1 MGFKITKKTF
11 LLLFALIVIIAF
23 FMRSYKLNAK
33 PIHHDEAVLQYYYMQ
48 PLLED
53 YALDYLGVEYHGLL
67 PHFLTYPFVRLFGLS
82 VFSMRFAVAFF
93 GTLTVALLYFLK
105 EHIGKIGVLFSA
117 AFLAISPHFVYYSR
131 QYTGYPFFIFFLLL
145 LIIVVLKF
153 LKEFRNYQLYLIF
166 ILLAIILNINE
177 TFFVFLFI
185 VFSFFYLDYMF
196 DKKKTYKRFLKK
208 IKWKH
213 LIFSILAFVFVFVFI
228 HTNFF
233 YNWYNLE
240 GLLNIVSDVSTKTV
254 STGHNKSFP
263 YYFTLLFPFELGLLL
278 VGVVGLFYFKRDKF
292 SYFLIFWSLTSLF
305 IFTLISYKTNW
316 TLPVIILPLILH
328 FGNTIDYLIEKF
340 RLRDVILIAGIL
352 LVLISL
358 FFSVQQN
365 YIFYNDFEKNK
376 IGYVETSYEV
386 EQLVSDIREYSKD
399 RDIKVLITAHGYWP
413 LPSYLKAYNLSYLTE
428 IRKINTSYYSDYDAF
443 ISDISQVPS
452 VIESFTKKEYELRN
466 NYNIAVLYK
475 D

>member
-1 MGFKITKKTF
+1 MKIKLSKKTF
-11 LLLFALIVIIAF
+11 LTLFILIVVIAF
-23 FMRSYKLNAK
+23 LMRSYKLNAK
-33 PIHHDEAVLQYYYMQ
+33 PIHHDEAILEYYYIE
-48 PLLED
+48 PLLEN
-53 YALDYLGVEYHGLL
+53 YALEYLGIEYHGLM

-82 VFSMRFAVAFF
+82 AFSMRFAVAFF

-105 EHIGKIGVLFSA
+105 DYIGRIGVLFSA
-117 AFLAISPHFVYYSR
+117 AFLAVSPNFVYYSR
-131 QYTGYPFFIFFLLL
+131 QYTGYPFLIFFLLL

-166 ILLAIILNINE
+166 ILLAMILNINE

-185 VFSFFYLDYMF
+185 VIAFFYLDYMF
-196 DKKKTYKRFLKK
+196 NKKKIYKRFLKK

-213 LIFSILAFVFVFVFI
+213 LTLAILIFIFVFVMI

-233 YNWYNLE
+233 FQWSNLE

-278 VGVVGLFYFKRDKF
+278 IGAIGLFCFKKDRF

-305 IFTLISYKTNW
+305 IFSLISYKTNW

-328 FGNTIDYLIEKF
+328 FGNTMDHLIERF
-340 RLRDVILIAGIL
+340 RLRDVVLIAGIL

-358 FFSVQQN
+358 FFSIQQN
-365 YIFYNDFEKNK
+365 FIFYNDFEKNK
-376 IGYVETSYEV
+376 IGYVETSHEV
-386 EQLVSDIREYSKD
+386 EQLVSDIWEYSQD
-399 RDIKVLITAHGYWP
+399 ESIDILITAHGYWP
-413 LPSYLKAYNLSYLTE
+413 LPSYLRAYNLSYLTE
-428 IRKINTSYYSDYDAF
+428 IDKIDLNEYSEYDAF
-443 ISDISQVPS
+443 ISDKSQVPDTL
-452 VIESFTKKEYELRN
+452 ISFTEKEYELRD
-466 NYNIAVLYK
+466 NYHIAVLYK